1 MDKPFAVIGR
11 ALRDYWDEA
20 FNLMLCNLIW
30 FFAQLL
36 VIPGPPATAALFYVT
51 NQVAH
56 GGFARMPDYS
66 EGFKR
71 HFWDGW
77 KWGVLNILVIVV
89 LGYAVIFYGTSD
101 FPAGLGFVLMSLS
114 VALLVIWLLTQLF
127 AFPFWLEQEDRR
139 FSVAFRNALV
149 IQAQN
154 VRLMLIT
161 MALTVVLA
169 VATRFLPPLLLLI
182 VVALLTMVGNT
193 VVVTK
198 IEELGEQADPVE

>member
-1 MDKPFAVIGR
+1 MDRPFAVIGR

-36 VIPGPPATAALFYVT
+36 VIPGPPATAALFFVT
-51 NQVAH
+51 NRVAH
-56 GGFARMPDYS
+56 GGFARLPDYW

-77 KWGVLNILVIVV
+77 KWGALNIVVILV
-89 LGYAVIFYGTSD
+89 LGYAVLFYSVSD
-101 FPAGLGFVLMSLS
+101 FPAGLGFVLMSLN
-114 VALLVIWLLTQLF
+114 VALLAIWLLTQLF
-127 AFPFWLEQEDRR
+127 AFPFWLEQEDKR
-139 FSVAFRNALV
+139 FKVALRNSLV

-154 VRLMLIT
+154 VRLMLIV
-161 MALTVVLA
+161 VVLVA
-169 VATRFLPPLLLLI
+169 VMAAATRLLPPLGIL
-182 VVALLTMVGNT
+182 VCVALLTMLGNT

-198 IEELGEQADPVE
+198 LDELAEREKAAG